1 MNNEKRAILMT
12 MKPLSIKICLLLGML
27 VSATSIFSRPTL
39 HDLNIKVVLSKNGD
53 ARITETRLMTIDDMG
68 TECYIGL
75 ANMGES
81 QIKDLTVSDETGT
94 QFLNVNWDI
103 DETRAWKTYKCGI
116 VTTRRGYELCWGL
129 GAEGERT
136 YITSYTM
143 TGLVHGYPDADA
155 IRHVFLDTSVS
166 PKPDHAKITIMT
178 TDSTM
183 VINPDS
189 CGIWGFRFEGELW
202 FENSTIV
209 AETTKPMSSEA
220 GLYVMVQFPKGMF
233 EPTIWENDTFENKKG
248 EAFEGSDY
256 VSSDDDDEEMTWF
269 EWVIFILI
277 YVGFSIVPVVCFIWH
292 LFSVWRARRRA
303 NKDLIWYRDIPL
315 NGNLQE
321 ANNMLNAY
329 KYMHTDYNNLMSACI
344 LKLIQLGAI
353 TIETRPNMNGKMEPN
368 FVIHE
373 LKDFNNQPV
382 LMRKIFNI
390 FKKAAGNDTVLEPKE
405 LKQFMKSTC
414 NQSMTDSFI
423 NTLHTKTS
431 ISIYKDREDEVR
443 QLFGLRKFLKEFTLL
458 DERGVGEVNLWKDYM
473 VYATLFGIADRVIK
487 EMKKVNPE
495 YFNMDQ
501 VANQMADNMTLPL
514 IYSTLH
520 RSTSSAVAAKAA
532 REHRSSGGGG
542 HSSWGGGGGG
552 FSGGG
557 GGGGVR

>member
-1 MNNEKRAILMT
+1 MT
-12 MKPLSIKICLLLGML
+12 MKPLSIKICLLLGL
-27 VSATSIFSRPTL
+27 LISATSVFSRPS
-39 HDLNIKVVLSKNGD
+39 LNNLDIKVVLSKNGD
-53 ARITETRLMTIDDMG
+53 ARITETREMYIDDEG

-81 QIKDLTVSDETGT
+81 QVKDLTVSDETGT
-94 QFLNVNWDI
+94 RFINVDWDV
-103 DETRAWKTYKCGI
+103 DETRDWKTYKCGI
-116 VTTRRGYELCWGL
+116 VTTNRGYEVCWGL
-129 GAEGERT
+129 GEEGERT
-136 YITSYTM
+136 YITSYTI
-143 TGLVHGYPDADA
+143 TGLVRGYPDADA

-166 PKPDHAKITIMT
+166 PKPEHAKITIMT
-178 TDSTM
+178 ADTTI

-189 CGIWGFRFEGELW
+189 CGIWGFRFEGNLW
-202 FENSTIV
+202 FENGTIV
-209 AETTKPMSSEA
+209 AETTKAMSEEA
-220 GLYVMVQFPKGMF
+220 GLFIMVQFPKGMF

-256 VSSDDDDEEMTWF
+256 ASSDDDEDMTWF
-269 EWVIFILI
+269 EWVIFFLI
-277 YVGFSIVPVVCFIWH
+277 YGVSALAAVCSFVWH
-292 LFSVWRARRRA
+292 IFTVWHARRKA
-303 NKDLIWYRDIPL
+303 NKDLMWYRDIPL

-321 ANNMLNAY
+321 ANNILNAY

-353 TIETRPNMNGKMEPN
+353 TIETRPNIKGEMEPN

-373 LKDFNNQPV
+373 LKNFGNQPV

-390 FKKAAGNDTVLEPKE
+390 FKNAAGSDTVLEPKE
-405 LKQFMKSTC
+405 LKQYMKSTC
-414 NQSMTDSFI
+414 NQSITDSFI

-431 ISIYKDREDEVR
+431 ISKYKDREEEVR
-443 QLFGLRKFLKEFTLL
+443 QLFGLRKFLKEFTLM
-458 DERGVGEVNLWKDYM
+458 DERGVGEVKLWKDYM
-473 VYATLFGIADRVIK
+473 IYATLFGIADRVIK

-520 RSTSSAVAAKAA
+520 HSTSSAVAAKAA

>member
-1 MNNEKRAILMT
+1 MT
-12 MKPLSIKICLLLGML
+12 MKPLSIKICLLLGLLM
-27 VSATSIFSRPTL
+27 SATSVFSRPS
-39 HDLNIKVVLSKNGD
+39 LNNLDIKVVLSKNGD
-53 ARITETRLMTIDDMG
+53 ARITETREMYIDDEG

-81 QIKDLTVSDETGT
+81 QVKDLTVSDETGT
-94 QFLNVNWDI
+94 RFINVDWDV
-103 DETRAWKTYKCGI
+103 DETRDWKTYKCGI
-116 VTTRRGYELCWGL
+116 VTTNRGYEVCWGL
-129 GAEGERT
+129 GEEGERT
-136 YITSYTM
+136 YITSYTI
-143 TGLVHGYPDADA
+143 TGLVRGYPDADA

-166 PKPDHAKITIMT
+166 PKPEHAKITIMT
-178 TDSTM
+178 ADTTM

-189 CGIWGFRFEGELW
+189 CGIWGFRFEGNLW
-202 FENSTIV
+202 FEDGTIV
-209 AETTKPMSSEA
+209 AETTQAMSSEA
-220 GLYVMVQFPKGMF
+220 GLYIMVQFPKGMF
-233 EPTIWENDTFENKKG
+233 EPTIWENDTFENKKN

-256 VSSDDDDEEMTWF
+256 VGGDDDEEMTLF

-277 YVGFSIVPVVCFIWH
+277 YGGSTLIAVGGFMWHIVT
-292 LFSVWRARRRA
+292 VWRARHRA
-303 NKDLIWYRDIPL
+303 NKDLMWYRDIPL

-321 ANNMLNAY
+321 ANNILNAY

-344 LKLIQLGAI
+344 LKLIQMGAI
-353 TIETRPNMNGKMEPN
+353 TIETRRNMKGEMEPN
-368 FVIHE
+368 FVIHQ
-373 LKDFNNQPV
+373 LKDLDNQPV
-382 LMRKIFNI
+382 LMRKIFSI
-390 FKKAAGNDTVLEPKE
+390 FKKAAGSDKVEAQE
-405 LKQFMKSTC
+405 LKQYMKSTC
-414 NQSMTDSFI
+414 NQSITDSFI

-431 ISIYKDREDEVR
+431 ISKYKDREDEVR

-458 DERGVGEVNLWKDYM
+458 DERGVDEVKLWKDYM

-520 RSTSSAVAAKAA
+520 HSTSSAVAAKAA

>member
-1 MNNEKRAILMT
+1 MT
-12 MKPLSIKICLLLGML
+12 MKPLSIKICLLLGL
-27 VSATSIFSRPTL
+27 LISATSVFSRPS
-39 HDLNIKVVLSKNGD
+39 LNNLDIKVVLSKNGD
-53 ARITETRLMTIDDMG
+53 ARITETREMYIDDEG

-81 QIKDLTVSDETGT
+81 QVKDLTVSDETGT
-94 QFLNVNWDI
+94 RFINVDWDV
-103 DETRAWKTYKCGI
+103 DETRDWKTYKCGI
-116 VTTRRGYELCWGL
+116 VTTNRGYEVCWGL
-129 GAEGERT
+129 GEEGERT
-136 YITSYTM
+136 YITSYTI
-143 TGLVHGYPDADA
+143 TGLVRGYPDADA

-178 TDSTM
+178 ADTTM

-189 CGIWGFRFEGELW
+189 CGIWGFRFEGNLW
-202 FENSTIV
+202 FENGTIV
-209 AETTKPMSSEA
+209 AETTKAMSEEA
-220 GLYVMVQFPKGMF
+220 GLFIMVQFPKGMF

-256 VSSDDDDEEMTWF
+256 ASSDDDEDMTWF
-269 EWVIFILI
+269 EWVIFFLI
-277 YVGFSIVPVVCFIWH
+277 YGVSALAAVCSFVWH
-292 LFSVWRARRRA
+292 IFTVWHARRKA
-303 NKDLIWYRDIPL
+303 NKDLMWYRDIPL

-321 ANNMLNAY
+321 ANNILNAY

-344 LKLIQLGAI
+344 LKLIQMGAI
-353 TIETRPNMNGKMEPN
+353 TIETRRNMKGEMEPN
-368 FVIHE
+368 FVIHQ
-373 LKDFNNQPV
+373 LKDLDNQPV
-382 LMRKIFNI
+382 LMSMIFKI
-390 FKKAAGNDTVLEPKE
+390 FKKAAGSDKVLEAQE
-405 LKQFMKSTC
+405 LKQYMKSTC
-414 NQSMTDSFI
+414 NQSITDSFI

-431 ISIYKDREDEVR
+431 ISEYKDCEDEVR
-443 QLFGLRKFLKEFTLL
+443 KLFGLRKFLKEFTLL
-458 DERGVGEVNLWKDYM
+458 DERGVGEVTLWKDYM
-473 VYATLFGIADRVIK
+473 IYATLFGIADRVIK

-501 VANQMADNMTLPL
+501 VAGQMADNMTLPL

>member
-1 MNNEKRAILMT
+1 MT
-12 MKPLSIKICLLLGML
+12 MKPLSIKICLLLGLL
-27 VSATSIFSRPTL
+27 VSATSVYSRPSL
-39 HDLNIKVVLSKNGD
+39 YDLNIKVVLSKNGD
-53 ARITETRLMTIDDMG
+53 ARITETRVMDIDDEG

-81 QIKDLTVSDETGT
+81 QVKDLTVSDETGARY
-94 QFLNVNWDI
+94 LNVDWDI
-103 DETRAWKTYKCGI
+103 DESRDWKTYKCGI
-116 VTTRRGYELCWGL
+116 VTTSRGYELCWGL
-129 GAEGERT
+129 GDEGERT
-136 YITSYTM
+136 YITSYTI
-143 TGLVHGYPDADA
+143 TGLVRGYPDADG

-178 TDSTM
+178 ADTTM
-183 VINPDS
+183 VIDPDS
-189 CGIWGFRFEGELW
+189 CGIWGFRFEGNLW
-202 FENSTIV
+202 FENGTIV
-209 AETTKPMSSEA
+209 AETTTPMSEEA
-220 GLYVMVQFPKGMF
+220 GLYIMVQFPKGIF
-233 EPTIWENDTFENKKG
+233 EPTVWENDTFENKKS

-256 VSSDDDDEEMTWF
+256 VGGDDDEEMTLF
-269 EWVIFILI
+269 EWIIFILVYGGSALI
-277 YVGFSIVPVVCFIWH
+277 AVGGFMWH
-292 LFSVWRARRRA
+292 IITVWRARRRV
-303 NKDLIWYRDIPL
+303 NKNLMWYRDIPL
-315 NGNLQE
+315 NGDLQE
-321 ANNMLNAY
+321 ANNILNAY

-353 TIETRPNMNGKMEPN
+353 TIETRRNMKGEMEPN
-368 FVIHE
+368 FVIHQ
-373 LKDFNNQPV
+373 LKDLDNQPV
-382 LMRKIFNI
+382 LMRKIFKI
-390 FKKAAGNDTVLEPKE
+390 FKKAAGSDTVLEPKE
-405 LKQFMKSTC
+405 LKQYMKSTC
-414 NQSMTDSFI
+414 NQSITDSFI

-431 ISIYKDREDEVR
+431 ISKYKDREEDVR

-458 DERGVGEVNLWKDYM
+458 DERGVDEAKLWKDYM

-501 VANQMADNMTLPL
+501 VASQMADNMTLPL

-520 RSTSSAVAAKAA
+520 RSTSSAMASKAA

>member
-1 MNNEKRAILMT
+1 MT
-12 MKPLSIKICLLLGML
+12 MKPLSIKICLLLGL
-27 VSATSIFSRPTL
+27 LISATSVFSRPS
-39 HDLNIKVVLSKNGD
+39 LNNLDIKVVLSKNGD
-53 ARITETRLMTIDDMG
+53 ARITETREMYIDDEG

-81 QIKDLTVSDETGT
+81 QVKDLTVSDETGSR
-94 QFLNVNWDI
+94 FINVDWDV
-103 DETRAWKTYKCGI
+103 DETRDWKTYKCGI
-116 VTTRRGYELCWGL
+116 VTTSRGYELCWGL
-129 GAEGERT
+129 GDEGERT
-136 YITSYTM
+136 YTTSYTI
-143 TGLVHGYPDADA
+143 TGLVRGYPDADA

-178 TDSTM
+178 ADTTM

-189 CGIWGFRFEGELW
+189 CGIWGFRFEGNLW
-202 FENSTIV
+202 FENGTIV
-209 AETTKPMSSEA
+209 AETTQPMSSEA
-220 GLYVMVQFPKGMF
+220 GLFIMVQFPKGIF
-233 EPTIWENDTFENKKG
+233 EPTVWENDTFENKKS

-256 VSSDDDDEEMTWF
+256 VGGDDDEEMTLF
-269 EWVIFILI
+269 EWIIFILVYGGSALI
-277 YVGFSIVPVVCFIWH
+277 AVGGFMWH
-292 LFSVWRARRRA
+292 IITVWRARRRV
-303 NKDLIWYRDIPL
+303 NKNLMWYRDIPL
-315 NGNLQE
+315 NGDLQE
-321 ANNMLNAY
+321 ANNILNAY

-353 TIETRPNMNGKMEPN
+353 TIETRRNMKGEMEPN
-368 FVIHE
+368 FVIHQ
-373 LKDFNNQPV
+373 LKDLDNQPV
-382 LMRKIFNI
+382 LMRKIFKI
-390 FKKAAGNDTVLEPKE
+390 FKKAAGSDTVLEPKE
-405 LKQFMKSTC
+405 LKQYMKSTC
-414 NQSMTDSFI
+414 NQSITDSFI

-431 ISIYKDREDEVR
+431 ISKYKDREEDVR

-458 DERGVGEVNLWKDYM
+458 DERGVDEAKLWKDYM

-501 VANQMADNMTLPL
+501 VASQMADNMTLPL

-520 RSTSSAVAAKAA
+520 HSTSSAVAAKAA

>member
-1 MNNEKRAILMT
+1 MNIEKRAILMT
-12 MKPLSIKICLLLGML
+12 MKPLSIKIYLLLGLL
-27 VSATSIFSRPTL
+27 VSATSVYSRPSL
-39 HDLNIKVVLSKNGD
+39 YDLNIKVVLSKNGD
-53 ARITETRLMTIDDMG
+53 ARITETRVMDIDDEG

-81 QIKDLTVSDETGT
+81 QVKDLTVSDETGSR
-94 QFLNVNWDI
+94 FINVDWDV
-103 DETRAWKTYKCGI
+103 DETRDWKTYKCGI
-116 VTTRRGYELCWGL
+116 VTTSRGYELCWGL
-129 GAEGERT
+129 GDEGERT
-136 YITSYTM
+136 YTTSYTI
-143 TGLVHGYPDADA
+143 TGLVRGYPDADA

-178 TDSTM
+178 ADTTM

-189 CGIWGFRFEGELW
+189 CGIWGFRFEGNLW
-202 FENSTIV
+202 FENGTIV
-209 AETTKPMSSEA
+209 AETTKAMSEEA
-220 GLYVMVQFPKGMF
+220 GLFIMVQFPKGMF

-256 VSSDDDDEEMTWF
+256 ASSDDDEDMTWF
-269 EWVIFILI
+269 EWVIFFLI
-277 YVGFSIVPVVCFIWH
+277 YGVSALAAVCSFVWH
-292 LFSVWRARRRA
+292 IFTVWHARRKA
-303 NKDLIWYRDIPL
+303 NKDLMWYRDIPL

-321 ANNMLNAY
+321 ANNILNAY

-353 TIETRPNMNGKMEPN
+353 TIETRPNIKGEMEPN

-373 LKDFNNQPV
+373 LKNFGNQPV

-390 FKKAAGNDTVLEPKE
+390 FKNAAGSDTVLEPKE
-405 LKQFMKSTC
+405 LKQYMKSTC
-414 NQSMTDSFI
+414 NQSITDSFI

-431 ISIYKDREDEVR
+431 ISKYKDREEEVR
-443 QLFGLRKFLKEFTLL
+443 QLFGLRKFLKEFTLM
-458 DERGVGEVNLWKDYM
+458 DERGVGEVKLWKDYM
-473 VYATLFGIADRVIK
+473 IYATLFGIADRVIK

-520 RSTSSAVAAKAA
+520 HSTSSAVAAKAA

>member
-1 MNNEKRAILMT
+1 
-12 MKPLSIKICLLLGML
+12 
-27 VSATSIFSRPTL
+27 
-39 HDLNIKVVLSKNGD
+39 
-53 ARITETRLMTIDDMG
+53 
-68 TECYIGL
+68 
-75 ANMGES
+75 MGES
-81 QIKDLTVSDETGT
+81 QVKDLTVSDETGT
-94 QFLNVNWDI
+94 RFINVDWDV
-103 DETRAWKTYKCGI
+103 DETRDWKTYKCGI
-116 VTTRRGYELCWGL
+116 VTTNRGYEVCWGL
-129 GAEGERT
+129 GEEGERT
-136 YITSYTM
+136 YITSYTI
-143 TGLVHGYPDADA
+143 TGLVRGYPDADA

-178 TDSTM
+178 ADTTI

-189 CGIWGFRFEGELW
+189 CGIWGFRFEGNLW
-202 FENSTIV
+202 FENGTIM
-209 AETTKPMSSEA
+209 AETTQPMSSEA
-220 GLYVMVQFPKGMF
+220 GLFIMVQFPKGMF
-233 EPTIWENDTFENKKG
+233 EPTIWENETFENKKN

-256 VSSDDDDEEMTWF
+256 VGGGDDEDMTLI

-292 LFSVWRARRRA
+292 LFSVWRARRM
-303 NKDLIWYRDIPL
+303 

-353 TIETRPNMNGKMEPN
+353 TIETRPNMKGEMEPN
-368 FVIHE
+368 FVIHQ
-373 LKDFNNQPV
+373 LKDADNQPV

>member
-1 MNNEKRAILMT
+1 MNNEKKAILMT
-12 MKPLSIKICLLLGML
+12 MKPLSIKICLLLGLL
-27 VSATSIFSRPTL
+27 VSATSVFSYPSL
-39 HDLNIKVVLSKNGD
+39 YDLNIKVILSKNGD
-53 ARITETRLMTIDDMG
+53 ARITETREMYIDDEG

-81 QIKDLTVSDETGT
+81 QVKDLTVSDETGT
-94 QFLNVNWDI
+94 RFINVDWDV
-103 DETRAWKTYKCGI
+103 DETRDWKTYKCGI
-116 VTTRRGYELCWGL
+116 VTTSRGYELCWGL
-129 GAEGERT
+129 GDEGERT
-136 YITSYTM
+136 YTTSYTI
-143 TGLVHGYPDADA
+143 TGLVRGYPDADA

-178 TDSTM
+178 ADTTM

-189 CGIWGFRFEGELW
+189 CGIWGFRFEGNLW
-202 FENSTIV
+202 FENGTIV
-209 AETTKPMSSEA
+209 AETTKAMSEEA
-220 GLYVMVQFPKGMF
+220 GLFIMVQFPKGMF

-256 VSSDDDDEEMTWF
+256 ASSDDDEDMTWF
-269 EWVIFILI
+269 EWVIFFLI
-277 YVGFSIVPVVCFIWH
+277 YGVSALAAVCSFVWH
-292 LFSVWRARRRA
+292 IFTVWHARRKA
-303 NKDLIWYRDIPL
+303 NKDLMWYRDIPL

-321 ANNMLNAY
+321 ANNILNAY

-353 TIETRPNMNGKMEPN
+353 TIETRPNIKGEMEPN

-373 LKDFNNQPV
+373 LKNFGNQPV

-390 FKKAAGNDTVLEPKE
+390 FKNAAGSDTVLEPKE
-405 LKQFMKSTC
+405 LKQYMKSTC
-414 NQSMTDSFI
+414 NQSITDSFI

-431 ISIYKDREDEVR
+431 ISKYKDREEEVR
-443 QLFGLRKFLKEFTLL
+443 QLFGLRKFLKEFTLM
-458 DERGVGEVNLWKDYM
+458 DERGVGEVKLWKDYM
-473 VYATLFGIADRVIK
+473 IYATLFGIADRVIK

-520 RSTSSAVAAKAA
+520 HSTSSAVAAKAA

>member
-1 MNNEKRAILMT
+1 MT
-12 MKPLSIKICLLLGML
+12 MKPLSIKICLLLGLLM
-27 VSATSIFSRPTL
+27 SATSVFSRPS
-39 HDLNIKVVLSKNGD
+39 LNNLDIKVVLSKNGD
-53 ARITETRLMTIDDMG
+53 ARITETREMYIDDEG

-81 QIKDLTVSDETGT
+81 LVKDLTVSDETGSR
-94 QFLNVNWDI
+94 FINVDWDV
-103 DETRAWKTYKCGI
+103 DETRDWKTYKCGI
-116 VTTRRGYELCWGL
+116 VTTNRGYEVCWGL
-129 GAEGERT
+129 GEEGERT
-136 YITSYTM
+136 YITSYTI
-143 TGLVHGYPDADA
+143 TGLVRGYPDADA

-166 PKPDHAKITIMT
+166 PKPEHAKITIMT
-178 TDSTM
+178 ADTTM

-189 CGIWGFRFEGELW
+189 CGIWGFRFEGNLW
-202 FENSTIV
+202 FEDGTIV
-209 AETTKPMSSEA
+209 AETTQAMSSEA
-220 GLYVMVQFPKGMF
+220 GLYIMVQFPKGMF
-233 EPTIWENDTFENKKG
+233 EPTIWENDTFENKKN

-256 VSSDDDDEEMTWF
+256 VGGDDDEEMTLF

-277 YVGFSIVPVVCFIWH
+277 YGGSTLIAVGGFMWHIVT
-292 LFSVWRARRRA
+292 VWRARHRA
-303 NKDLIWYRDIPL
+303 NKDLMWYRDIPL

-321 ANNMLNAY
+321 ANNILNAY

-344 LKLIQLGAI
+344 LKLIQMGAI
-353 TIETRPNMNGKMEPN
+353 TIETRRNMKGEMEPN
-368 FVIHE
+368 FVIHQ
-373 LKDFNNQPV
+373 LKDLDNQPV
-382 LMRKIFNI
+382 LMRKIFKI
-390 FKKAAGNDTVLEPKE
+390 FKQAAGSDTVLEAKE
-405 LKQFMKSTC
+405 LKQYMKSTC
-414 NQSMTDSFI
+414 NQSITDSFI

-431 ISIYKDREDEVR
+431 ISKYKDREEDVR

-458 DERGVGEVNLWKDYM
+458 DERGVDEVKLWKDYM

-520 RSTSSAVAAKAA
+520 HSTSSAVAAKAA

>member
-1 MNNEKRAILMT
+1 MT
-12 MKPLSIKICLLLGML
+12 MKPLSTKICLLLGLL
-27 VSATSIFSRPTL
+27 VSATSVFSYPNL
-39 HDLNIKVVLSKNGD
+39 YDLNIKVVLSKNGD
-53 ARITETRLMTIDDMG
+53 ARITETREMYIDDEG

-81 QIKDLTVSDETGT
+81 QVKDLTVSDETGT
-94 QFLNVNWDI
+94 RFINVDWDV
-103 DETRAWKTYKCGI
+103 DETRDWKTYKCGI
-116 VTTRRGYELCWGL
+116 VTTSRGYELCWGL
-129 GAEGERT
+129 GDEGERT
-136 YITSYTM
+136 YTTSYTI
-143 TGLVHGYPDADA
+143 TGLVRGYPDADA

-178 TDSTM
+178 ADTTM

-189 CGIWGFRFEGELW
+189 CGIWGFRFEGNLW
-202 FENSTIV
+202 FENGTIV
-209 AETTKPMSSEA
+209 AETTKAMSEEA
-220 GLYVMVQFPKGMF
+220 GLFIMVQFPKGMF

-256 VSSDDDDEEMTWF
+256 ASSDDDEDMTWF
-269 EWVIFILI
+269 EWVIFFLI
-277 YVGFSIVPVVCFIWH
+277 YGVSALAAVCSFVWH
-292 LFSVWRARRRA
+292 IFTVWHARRKA
-303 NKDLIWYRDIPL
+303 NKDLMWYRDIPL

-321 ANNMLNAY
+321 ANNILNAY

-353 TIETRPNMNGKMEPN
+353 TIETRPNIKGEMEPN

-373 LKDFNNQPV
+373 LKNFGNQPV

-390 FKKAAGNDTVLEPKE
+390 FKNAAGSDTVLEPKE
-405 LKQFMKSTC
+405 LKQYMKSTC
-414 NQSMTDSFI
+414 NQSITDSFI

-431 ISIYKDREDEVR
+431 ISKYKDREEEVR
-443 QLFGLRKFLKEFTLL
+443 QLFGLRKFLKEFTLM
-458 DERGVGEVNLWKDYM
+458 DERGVGEVKLWKDYM
-473 VYATLFGIADRVIK
+473 IYATLFGIADRVIK

-520 RSTSSAVAAKAA
+520 HSTSSAVAAKAA

>member
-1 MNNEKRAILMT
+1 MNNKKRAILMT
-12 MKPLSIKICLLLGML
+12 MKPLSIKICLLLGL
-27 VSATSIFSRPTL
+27 LISATSVFSRPS
-39 HDLNIKVVLSKNGD
+39 LNNLDIKVVLSKNGD
-53 ARITETRLMTIDDMG
+53 ARITETREMYIDDEG

-81 QIKDLTVSDETGT
+81 QVKDLTVSDETGT
-94 QFLNVNWDI
+94 RFLNVDWDV
-103 DETRAWKTYKCGI
+103 DETRDWKTYKCGI
-116 VTTRRGYELCWGL
+116 VTTNSGYEVCWGL
-129 GAEGERT
+129 GEEGERT
-136 YITSYTM
+136 YITSYTI
-143 TGLVHGYPDADA
+143 TGLVRGYPDADA

-178 TDSTM
+178 ADTTI

-189 CGIWGFRFEGELW
+189 CGIWGFRFEGNLW
-202 FENSTIV
+202 FENGTIM
-209 AETTKPMSSEA
+209 AETTQPMSSEA
-220 GLYVMVQFPKGMF
+220 GLFIMVQFPKGMF

-256 VSSDDDDEEMTWF
+256 ASSDDDEDMTWF
-269 EWVIFILI
+269 EWVIFFLI
-277 YVGFSIVPVVCFIWH
+277 YGVSALAAVCGFVWH
-292 LFSVWRARRRA
+292 IYTVWRARRRA
-303 NKDLIWYRDIPL
+303 NKDLMWYRDIPL

-321 ANNMLNAY
+321 ANNILNAY

-344 LKLIQLGAI
+344 LKLIQMGAI
-353 TIETRPNMNGKMEPN
+353 TIETRPNMKGEMEPN
-368 FVIHE
+368 FVIHQ
-373 LKDFNNQPV
+373 LKDLDNQPV
-382 LMRKIFNI
+382 LMRKIFKI
-390 FKKAAGNDTVLEPKE
+390 FKQAAGSDTVLEAKE
-405 LKQFMKSTC
+405 LKQYMKSTC
-414 NQSMTDSFI
+414 NQSITDSFI

-431 ISIYKDREDEVR
+431 ISKYKDREDEVR

-458 DERGVGEVNLWKDYM
+458 DERGVDEVKLWKDYM

-495 YFNMDQ
+495 FFNMDQ

-520 RSTSSAVAAKAA
+520 HSTSSAVAAKAA

>member
-1 MNNEKRAILMT
+1 MT
-12 MKPLSIKICLLLGML
+12 MKPLSIKICLLLGLL
-27 VSATSIFSRPTL
+27 VSATSVFSYPNL
-39 HDLNIKVVLSKNGD
+39 YDLNIKVVLSKNGD
-53 ARITETRLMTIDDMG
+53 ARITETREMYIDDEG

-81 QIKDLTVSDETGT
+81 QVKDLTVSDETGT
-94 QFLNVNWDI
+94 RFINVDWDV
-103 DETRAWKTYKCGI
+103 DETRDWKTYKCGI
-116 VTTRRGYELCWGL
+116 VTTSRGYELCWGL
-129 GAEGERT
+129 GDEGKRT
-136 YITSYTM
+136 YTTSYTI
-143 TGLVHGYPDADA
+143 TGLVRGYPDADA

-178 TDSTM
+178 ADTTM

-189 CGIWGFRFEGELW
+189 CGIWGFRFEGNLW
-202 FENSTIV
+202 FENGTIV
-209 AETTKPMSSEA
+209 AETTKAMSEEA
-220 GLYVMVQFPKGMF
+220 GLFIMVQFPKGMF

-256 VSSDDDDEEMTWF
+256 ASSDDDEDMTWF
-269 EWVIFILI
+269 EWVIFFLI
-277 YVGFSIVPVVCFIWH
+277 YGVSALAAVCSFVWH
-292 LFSVWRARRRA
+292 IFTVWHARRKA
-303 NKDLIWYRDIPL
+303 NKDLMWYRDIPL

-321 ANNMLNAY
+321 ANNILNAY

-353 TIETRPNMNGKMEPN
+353 TIETRPNIKGEMEPN

-373 LKDFNNQPV
+373 LKNFGNQPV

-390 FKKAAGNDTVLEPKE
+390 FKNAAGSDTVLEPKE
-405 LKQFMKSTC
+405 LKQYMKSTC
-414 NQSMTDSFI
+414 NQSITDSFI

-431 ISIYKDREDEVR
+431 ISKYKDREEEVR
-443 QLFGLRKFLKEFTLL
+443 QLFGLRKFLKEFTLM
-458 DERGVGEVNLWKDYM
+458 DERGVGEVKLWKDYM
-473 VYATLFGIADRVIK
+473 IYATLFGIADRVIK

-520 RSTSSAVAAKAA
+520 HSTSSAVAAKAA

>member
-1 MNNEKRAILMT
+1 MT
-12 MKPLSIKICLLLGML
+12 MKPLSIKICLLLGLL
-27 VSATSIFSRPTL
+27 VSATSVFSYPNL
-39 HDLNIKVVLSKNGD
+39 YDLNIKVVLSKNGD
-53 ARITETRLMTIDDMG
+53 ARITEKRVMYIDDKG

-81 QIKDLTVSDETGT
+81 QVKDLTVSDETGT
-94 QFLNVNWDI
+94 RFLNVDWDV
-103 DETRAWKTYKCGI
+103 DELRGWKTYKCGI
-116 VTTRRGYELCWGL
+116 VTTNNGYELCWGL
-129 GAEGERT
+129 GEEGERT
-136 YITSYTM
+136 YVTSYTI
-143 TGLVHGYPDADA
+143 TGLVRGYPDADA

-166 PKPDHAKITIMT
+166 PKPEHAKITIMT
-178 TDSTM
+178 ADTTM

-189 CGIWGFRFEGELW
+189 CGIWGFRFEGNLW
-202 FENSTIV
+202 FEDGTIV
-209 AETTKPMSSEA
+209 AETTQAMSSEA
-220 GLYVMVQFPKGMF
+220 GLYIMVQFPKGMF
-233 EPTIWENDTFENKKG
+233 EPTIWENDTFENKKN

-256 VSSDDDDEEMTWF
+256 VGGDDDEEMTLF

-277 YVGFSIVPVVCFIWH
+277 YGGSTLLAVGGFMWHIVT
-292 LFSVWRARRRA
+292 VWRARRRV
-303 NKDLIWYRDIPL
+303 NKDLMWYRDIPM

-321 ANNMLNAY
+321 ANNILNAY

-353 TIETRPNMNGKMEPN
+353 TIETRRNMKGEMEPN
-368 FVIHE
+368 FVIHQ
-373 LKDFNNQPV
+373 LKDLDNQPV
-382 LMRKIFNI
+382 LMRKIFSI
-390 FKKAAGNDTVLEPKE
+390 FKKAAGSDKVLEAQE
-405 LKQFMKSTC
+405 LKQYMKSTC
-414 NQSMTDSFI
+414 NQSITDSFI

-431 ISIYKDREDEVR
+431 ISKYKAREEDVR

-458 DERGVGEVNLWKDYM
+458 DERGVDEVKLWKDYM

-520 RSTSSAVAAKAA
+520 RSTSSAVASKAA

>member
-1 MNNEKRAILMT
+1 MT
-12 MKPLSIKICLLLGML
+12 MKPLSIKICLLLGL
-27 VSATSIFSRPTL
+27 LISATSVFSRPS
-39 HDLNIKVVLSKNGD
+39 LNNLDIKVVLSKNGD
-53 ARITETRLMTIDDMG
+53 ARITETREMYIDDEG

-81 QIKDLTVSDETGT
+81 QVKDLTVSDETGSR
-94 QFLNVNWDI
+94 FINVDWDV
-103 DETRAWKTYKCGI
+103 DETRDWKTYKCGI
-116 VTTRRGYELCWGL
+116 VTTNRGYEVCWGL
-129 GAEGERT
+129 GEEGERT
-136 YITSYTM
+136 YITSYTI
-143 TGLVHGYPDADA
+143 TGLVRGYPDADA

-178 TDSTM
+178 ADTTM

-189 CGIWGFRFEGELW
+189 CGIWGFRFEGNLW
-202 FENSTIV
+202 FENGTIV
-209 AETTKPMSSEA
+209 AETTQPMSSEA
-220 GLYVMVQFPKGMF
+220 GLFIMVQFPKGMF
-233 EPTIWENDTFENKKG
+233 EPTIWENETFENKKN

-256 VSSDDDDEEMTWF
+256 VGGGDDEDMTLI
-269 EWVIFILI
+269 EWAIFILI
-277 YVGFSIVPVVCFIWH
+277 YGGSALIAVGGFMWHIVT
-292 LFSVWRARRRA
+292 VWRARRRV
-303 NKDLIWYRDIPL
+303 NKDLMWYRDIPM

-321 ANNMLNAY
+321 ANNILNAY

-344 LKLIQLGAI
+344 LKLIQMGAI
-353 TIETRPNMNGKMEPN
+353 TIETRRNMKGEMEPN
-368 FVIHE
+368 FVIHQ
-373 LKDFNNQPV
+373 LKDLDNQPV
-382 LMRKIFNI
+382 LMSMIFKI
-390 FKKAAGNDTVLEPKE
+390 FKKAAGSDKVLEAQE
-405 LKQFMKSTC
+405 LKQYMKSTC
-414 NQSMTDSFI
+414 NQSITDSFI

-431 ISIYKDREDEVR
+431 ISEYKDCEDEVR
-443 QLFGLRKFLKEFTLL
+443 KLFGLRKFLKEFTLL
-458 DERGVGEVNLWKDYM
+458 DERGVGEVTLWKDYM
-473 VYATLFGIADRVIK
+473 IYATLFGIADRVIK

-501 VANQMADNMTLPL
+501 VAGQMADNMTLPL

>member
-1 MNNEKRAILMT
+1 MT
-12 MKPLSIKICLLLGML
+12 MKPLSIKICLLLGL
-27 VSATSIFSRPTL
+27 LASATSVFSYPSL
-39 HDLNIKVVLSKNGD
+39 YDLNIKVVLSKNGD
-53 ARITETRLMTIDDMG
+53 ARITETRVMDIDDEG

-81 QIKDLTVSDETGT
+81 QVKDLTVSDETGT
-94 QFLNVNWDI
+94 RFINVDWDV
-103 DETRAWKTYKCGI
+103 DETRDWKTYKCGI
-116 VTTRRGYELCWGL
+116 VTTSHGYELCWGL
-129 GAEGERT
+129 GDEGERT
-136 YITSYTM
+136 YTTSYTI
-143 TGLVHGYPDADA
+143 TGLVRGYPDADA

-178 TDSTM
+178 ADTTM

-189 CGIWGFRFEGELW
+189 CGIWGFRFEGNLW
-202 FENSTIV
+202 FENGTIV
-209 AETTKPMSSEA
+209 AETTKAMSEEA
-220 GLYVMVQFPKGMF
+220 GLFIMVQFPKGMF

-256 VSSDDDDEEMTWF
+256 ASSDDDEDMTWF
-269 EWVIFILI
+269 EWVIFFLI
-277 YVGFSIVPVVCFIWH
+277 YGVSALAAVCSFVWH
-292 LFSVWRARRRA
+292 IFTVWHARRKA
-303 NKDLIWYRDIPL
+303 NKDLMWYRDIPL

-321 ANNMLNAY
+321 ANNILNAY

-353 TIETRPNMNGKMEPN
+353 TIETRPNIKGEMEPN

-373 LKDFNNQPV
+373 LKNFGNQPV

-390 FKKAAGNDTVLEPKE
+390 FKNAAGSDTVLEPKE
-405 LKQFMKSTC
+405 LKQYMKSTC
-414 NQSMTDSFI
+414 NQSITDSFI

-431 ISIYKDREDEVR
+431 ISKYKDREEEVR
-443 QLFGLRKFLKEFTLL
+443 QLFGLRKFLKEFTLM
-458 DERGVGEVNLWKDYM
+458 DERGVGEVKLWKDYM
-473 VYATLFGIADRVIK
+473 IYATLFGIADRVIK

-520 RSTSSAVAAKAA
+520 HSTSSAVAAKAA
-532 REHRSSGGGG
+532 REHRSNGGGG

>member
-1 MNNEKRAILMT
+1 MT
-12 MKPLSIKICLLLGML
+12 MKPLSIKICLLLGLLM
-27 VSATSIFSRPTL
+27 SATSVFSRPS
-39 HDLNIKVVLSKNGD
+39 LNNLDIKVVLSKNGD
-53 ARITETRLMTIDDMG
+53 ARITETREMYIDDEG

-81 QIKDLTVSDETGT
+81 QVKDLTVSDETGSR
-94 QFLNVNWDI
+94 FINVDWDV
-103 DETRAWKTYKCGI
+103 DETRDWKTYKCGI
-116 VTTRRGYELCWGL
+116 VTTSRGYELCWGL
-129 GAEGERT
+129 GDEGERT
-136 YITSYTM
+136 YTTSYTI
-143 TGLVHGYPDADA
+143 TGLVRGYPDADA

-178 TDSTM
+178 ADTTM

-189 CGIWGFRFEGELW
+189 CGIWGFRFEGNLW
-202 FENSTIV
+202 FENGTIV
-209 AETTKPMSSEA
+209 AETTKAMSEEA
-220 GLYVMVQFPKGMF
+220 GLFIMVQFPKGMF

-256 VSSDDDDEEMTWF
+256 ASSDDDEDMTWF
-269 EWVIFILI
+269 EWVIFFLI
-277 YVGFSIVPVVCFIWH
+277 YGVSALAAVCSFVWH
-292 LFSVWRARRRA
+292 IFTVWHARRKA
-303 NKDLIWYRDIPL
+303 NKDLMWYRDIPL

-321 ANNMLNAY
+321 ANNILNAY

-353 TIETRPNMNGKMEPN
+353 TIETRPNIKGEMEPN

-373 LKDFNNQPV
+373 LKNFGNQPV

-390 FKKAAGNDTVLEPKE
+390 FKNAAGSDTVLEPKE
-405 LKQFMKSTC
+405 LKQYMKSTC
-414 NQSMTDSFI
+414 NQSITDSFI

-431 ISIYKDREDEVR
+431 ISKYKDREEEVR
-443 QLFGLRKFLKEFTLL
+443 QLFGLRKFLKEFTLM
-458 DERGVGEVNLWKDYM
+458 DERGVGEVKLWKDYM
-473 VYATLFGIADRVIK
+473 IYATLFGIADRVIK

-520 RSTSSAVAAKAA
+520 HSTSSAVAAKAA

>member
-1 MNNEKRAILMT
+1 MT
-12 MKPLSIKICLLLGML
+12 MKPLSIKICLLLGLL
-27 VSATSIFSRPTL
+27 VSATSVFSYPNL
-39 HDLNIKVVLSKNGD
+39 YDLNIKVVLSKNGD
-53 ARITETRLMTIDDMG
+53 ARITETREMYIDDEG

-81 QIKDLTVSDETGT
+81 QVKDLTVSDETGT
-94 QFLNVNWDI
+94 QFINVDWDV
-103 DETRAWKTYKCGI
+103 DETRDWKTYKCGI
-116 VTTRRGYELCWGL
+116 VTTSRGYELCWGL
-129 GAEGERT
+129 GDEGKRT
-136 YITSYTM
+136 YTTSYTI
-143 TGLVHGYPDADA
+143 TGLVRGYPDADA

-178 TDSTM
+178 ADTTI

-189 CGIWGFRFEGELW
+189 CGIWGFRFEGNLW
-202 FENSTIV
+202 FENGTIV
-209 AETTKPMSSEA
+209 AETTKAMSEEA
-220 GLYVMVQFPKGMF
+220 GLFIMVQFPKGMF

-256 VSSDDDDEEMTWF
+256 ASSDDDEDMTWF
-269 EWVIFILI
+269 EWVIFFLI
-277 YVGFSIVPVVCFIWH
+277 YGVSALAAVCSFVWH
-292 LFSVWRARRRA
+292 IFTVWHARRKA
-303 NKDLIWYRDIPL
+303 NKDLMWYRDIPL

-321 ANNMLNAY
+321 ANNILNAY

-353 TIETRPNMNGKMEPN
+353 TIETRPNIKGEMEPN

-373 LKDFNNQPV
+373 LKNFGNQPV

-390 FKKAAGNDTVLEPKE
+390 FKNAAGSDTVLEPKE
-405 LKQFMKSTC
+405 LKQYMKSTC
-414 NQSMTDSFI
+414 NQSITDSFI

-431 ISIYKDREDEVR
+431 ISKYKDREEEVR
-443 QLFGLRKFLKEFTLL
+443 QLFGLRKFLKEFTLM
-458 DERGVGEVNLWKDYM
+458 DERGVGEVKLWKDYM
-473 VYATLFGIADRVIK
+473 IYATLFGIADRVIK

-520 RSTSSAVAAKAA
+520 HSTSSAVAAKAA

>member
-1 MNNEKRAILMT
+1 MT
-12 MKPLSIKICLLLGML
+12 MKPLSIKICLLLGLL
-27 VSATSIFSRPTL
+27 VSATSVFSYPNL
-39 HDLNIKVVLSKNGD
+39 YDLNIKVVLSKNGD
-53 ARITETRLMTIDDMG
+53 ARITETREMYIDDEG
-68 TECYIGL
+68 TDCYSGL

-81 QIKDLTVSDETGT
+81 QVKDLTVSDETGT
-94 QFLNVNWDI
+94 RFINVDWDV
-103 DETRAWKTYKCGI
+103 DETRDWKTYKCGI
-116 VTTRRGYELCWGL
+116 VTTSRGYELCWGL
-129 GAEGERT
+129 GDEGERT
-136 YITSYTM
+136 YTTSYTI
-143 TGLVHGYPDADA
+143 TGLVRGYPDADA

-178 TDSTM
+178 ADTTM

-189 CGIWGFRFEGELW
+189 CGIWGFRFEGNLW
-202 FENSTIV
+202 FENGTIV
-209 AETTKPMSSEA
+209 AETTKAMSEEA
-220 GLYVMVQFPKGMF
+220 GLFIMVQFPKGMF

-256 VSSDDDDEEMTWF
+256 VSSDDDEDMTWF
-269 EWVIFILI
+269 EWVIFFLI
-277 YVGFSIVPVVCFIWH
+277 YGVSALAAVCSFVWH
-292 LFSVWRARRRA
+292 IFTVWHARRKA
-303 NKDLIWYRDIPL
+303 NKDLMWYRDIPL

-321 ANNMLNAY
+321 ANNILNAY

-353 TIETRPNMNGKMEPN
+353 TIETRPNIKGEMEPN

-373 LKDFNNQPV
+373 LKNFGNQPV

-390 FKKAAGNDTVLEPKE
+390 FKNAAGSDTVLEPKE
-405 LKQFMKSTC
+405 LKQYMKSTC
-414 NQSMTDSFI
+414 NQSITDSFI

-431 ISIYKDREDEVR
+431 ISKYKDREEEVR
-443 QLFGLRKFLKEFTLL
+443 QLFGLRKFLKEFTLM
-458 DERGVGEVNLWKDYM
+458 DERGVGEVKLWKDYM
-473 VYATLFGIADRVIK
+473 IYATLFGIADRVIK

-520 RSTSSAVAAKAA
+520 HSTSSAVAAKAA

>member
-12 MKPLSIKICLLLGML
+12 MKPLSIKICLLLGL
-27 VSATSIFSRPTL
+27 LISATSVFSRPS
-39 HDLNIKVVLSKNGD
+39 LNNLDIKVVLSKNGD
-53 ARITETRLMTIDDMG
+53 ARITETREMYIDDEG

-81 QIKDLTVSDETGT
+81 QVKDLTVSDETGT
-94 QFLNVNWDI
+94 RFINVDWDV
-103 DETRAWKTYKCGI
+103 DETRDWKTYKCGI
-116 VTTRRGYELCWGL
+116 VTTNRGYEVCWGL
-129 GAEGERT
+129 GEEGERT
-136 YITSYTM
+136 YITSYTI
-143 TGLVHGYPDADA
+143 TGLVRGYPDADA

-166 PKPDHAKITIMT
+166 PKPEHAKITIMT
-178 TDSTM
+178 ADTTM
-183 VINPDS
+183 VIDPDS
-189 CGIWGFRFEGELW
+189 CGIWGFRFEGELRY
-202 FENSTIV
+202 ENGTIV
-209 AETTKPMSSEA
+209 AETTEAMSSEA

-233 EPTIWENDTFENKKG
+233 EPTVWENETFENKKN

-256 VSSDDDDEEMTWF
+256 VGGGDDEDMTLI
-269 EWVIFILI
+269 EWAIFILI
-277 YVGFSIVPVVCFIWH
+277 YGGSALIAVGGFMWHIVT
-292 LFSVWRARRRA
+292 VWRARRRA
-303 NKDLIWYRDIPL
+303 NKDLMWYRDIPM

-321 ANNMLNAY
+321 ANNILNAY

-344 LKLIQLGAI
+344 LKLIQMGAI
-353 TIETRPNMNGKMEPN
+353 TIETRRNMKGEMEPN
-368 FVIHE
+368 FVIHQ
-373 LKDFNNQPV
+373 LKDADNQPV
-382 LMRKIFNI
+382 LMRKIFSI
-390 FKKAAGNDTVLEPKE
+390 FKKAAGSDKVLEAQE
-405 LKQFMKSTC
+405 LKQYMKSTC
-414 NQSMTDSFI
+414 NQSITDSFI

-431 ISIYKDREDEVR
+431 ISKYKDREEDVR

-458 DERGVGEVNLWKDYM
+458 DERGVDEVKLWKDYM
-473 VYATLFGIADRVIK
+473 IYATLFGIADRVIK

>member
-1 MNNEKRAILMT
+1 MT
-12 MKPLSIKICLLLGML
+12 MKPLSIKICLLLGLL
-27 VSATSIFSRPTL
+27 VSATSVFSYPNL
-39 HDLNIKVVLSKNGD
+39 YDLNIKVVLSKNGD
-53 ARITETRLMTIDDMG
+53 ARITETREMYIDDEG

-81 QIKDLTVSDETGT
+81 QVKDLTVSDETGT
-94 QFLNVNWDI
+94 RFINVDWDV
-103 DETRAWKTYKCGI
+103 DETRDWKTYKCGI
-116 VTTRRGYELCWGL
+116 VTTSRGYELCWGL
-129 GAEGERT
+129 GDEGERT
-136 YITSYTM
+136 YTTSYTI
-143 TGLVHGYPDADA
+143 TGLVRGYPDADA

-178 TDSTM
+178 ADTTM

-189 CGIWGFRFEGELW
+189 CGIWGFRFEGNLW
-202 FENSTIV
+202 FENGTIV
-209 AETTKPMSSEA
+209 AETTKAMSEEA
-220 GLYVMVQFPKGMF
+220 GLFIMVQFPKGMF

-256 VSSDDDDEEMTWF
+256 ASSDDDEDMTWF
-269 EWVIFILI
+269 EWVIFFLI
-277 YVGFSIVPVVCFIWH
+277 YGVSALAAVCSFVWH
-292 LFSVWRARRRA
+292 IFTVWHARRKA
-303 NKDLIWYRDIPL
+303 NKDLMWYRDIPL

-321 ANNMLNAY
+321 ANNILNAY

-353 TIETRPNMNGKMEPN
+353 TIETRPNIKGEMEPN

-373 LKDFNNQPV
+373 LKNFGNQPV

-390 FKKAAGNDTVLEPKE
+390 FKNAAGSDTVLEPKE
-405 LKQFMKSTC
+405 LKQYMKSTC
-414 NQSMTDSFI
+414 NQSITDSFI

-431 ISIYKDREDEVR
+431 ISKYKDREEEVR
-443 QLFGLRKFLKEFTLL
+443 QLFGLRKFLKEFTLM
-458 DERGVGEVNLWKDYM
+458 DERGVCEVKLWKDYM
-473 VYATLFGIADRVIK
+473 IYATLFGIADRVIK

-520 RSTSSAVAAKAA
+520 HSTSSAVAAKAA

>member
-1 MNNEKRAILMT
+1 MT
-12 MKPLSIKICLLLGML
+12 MKPLSIKICLLLGLL
-27 VSATSIFSRPTL
+27 VSATSVFSYPSL
-39 HDLNIKVVLSKNGD
+39 YDLNIKVILSKNGD
-53 ARITETRLMTIDDMG
+53 ARITETREMYIDDEG

-81 QIKDLTVSDETGT
+81 QVKDLTVSDETGT
-94 QFLNVNWDI
+94 RFINVDWDV
-103 DETRAWKTYKCGI
+103 DETRDWKTYKCGI
-116 VTTRRGYELCWGL
+116 VTTSRGYELCWGL
-129 GAEGERT
+129 GDEGERT
-136 YITSYTM
+136 YTTSYTI
-143 TGLVHGYPDADA
+143 TGLVRGYPDADA

-178 TDSTM
+178 ADTTM

-189 CGIWGFRFEGELW
+189 CGIWGFRFEGNLW
-202 FENSTIV
+202 FENGTIV
-209 AETTKPMSSEA
+209 AETTKAMSEEA
-220 GLYVMVQFPKGMF
+220 GLFIMVQFPKGMF

-256 VSSDDDDEEMTWF
+256 ASSDDDEDMTWF
-269 EWVIFILI
+269 EWVIFFLI
-277 YVGFSIVPVVCFIWH
+277 YGVSALAAVCSFVWH
-292 LFSVWRARRRA
+292 IFTVWHARRKA
-303 NKDLIWYRDIPL
+303 NKDLMWYRDIPL

-321 ANNMLNAY
+321 ANNILNAY

-353 TIETRPNMNGKMEPN
+353 TIETRPNIKGEMEPN

-373 LKDFNNQPV
+373 LKNFGNQPV

-390 FKKAAGNDTVLEPKE
+390 FKNAAGSDTVLEPKE
-405 LKQFMKSTC
+405 LKQYMKSTC
-414 NQSMTDSFI
+414 NQSITDSFI

-431 ISIYKDREDEVR
+431 ISKYKDREEEVR
-443 QLFGLRKFLKEFTLL
+443 QLFGLRKFLKEFTLM
-458 DERGVGEVNLWKDYM
+458 DERGVGEVKLWKDYM
-473 VYATLFGIADRVIK
+473 IYATLFGIADRVIK

-520 RSTSSAVAAKAA
+520 HSTSSAVAAKAA

-557 GGGGVR
+557 GGGGMR